1 MNQRTV
7 VALDI
12 GRSAVKA
19 MAHAN
24 GQTYRIIFPS
34 IVSRATTIFDEAAR
48 LAAEIDTVDVRV
60 SEAEGS
66 TSSHRTARYFTGE
79 TARLQGNAST
89 TVGLNHDWIQSPEY
103 QALVLAARKQF
114 AALGVTGLE
123 NALIVVGTPSSLF
136 HTQRMVMQAATYDA
150 WPATV
155 KVLSQPMG
163 AYLSFVMDHDGKII
177 RERYFDEYGTKKS
190 WAVIDIGHYTTDY
203 LLMKEGV
210 NQQGKAESGEG
221 ISKAVKNLQQ
231 ILLNNRGMTVD
242 ALRGEVVLR
251 EKRIKHMGSY
261 VPVEKE
267 VESAILP
274 VAENI
279 IEHAI
284 TIFSKEVSI
293 LDGILLAGGGA
304 EMVHSQLVKKW
315 SHVALTEEPRMAI
328 VEGYL
333 RYGKGAVATEAAK
346 QMADQSAA

>member
-1 MNQRTV
+1 MSQRTV

-12 GRSAVKA
+12 GRSAVKS

-48 LAAEIDTVDVRV
+48 LAAELDTVDVRV
-60 SEAEGS
+60 HEVDGGP
-66 TSSHRTARYFTGE
+66 SSHRTARYFTGE
-79 TARLQGNAST
+79 TARLQGNASS

-103 QALVLAARKQF
+103 QALALSARKQF
-114 AALGVTGLE
+114 AALGVTGLD

-136 HTQRMVMQAATYDA
+136 HTQRMVMQSATYDA

-177 RERYFDEYGTKKS
+177 RERYFDEYGLKKS

-231 ILLNNRGMTVD
+231 ILLNDRGITID
-242 ALRGEVVLR
+242 ALRGEVVLC
-251 EKRIKHMGSY
+251 EKRIKHMGTY

-267 VESAILP
+267 VEKAILP

-284 TIFSKEVSI
+284 TIFSKEVSG

-304 EMVHSQLVKKW
+304 EIVYSQLVKKW
-315 SHVALTEEPRMAI
+315 SHISLTTEPRMAI

-346 QMADQSAA
+346 QIADQSAA